1 MELSDEIFSP
11 EITRLK
17 LEQAILPAY
26 VGRARWFGGKARTPK
41 GLTVLAA
48 PALGNARLLLVRI
61 DYADGATET
70 YLVPLQMSAYDA
82 ARIGYDHPEAVA
94 TRTSD
99 GGILFDAIHDEA
111 FRCALYSLAMTGGS
125 QAGGTELVGLPGH
138 VPPDLTEAPPSRV
151 LAVEQSNSSAVYGDR
166 VFLKLYRRL
175 EEGMNPDAEILR
187 FLSNHGFTHAPP
199 FFGAVEF
206 RSAGS
211 EPHGEGAGGGKERG
225 EPYGGGAGGG
235 KERGEP
241 YGGGAGGEKERGE
254 PRVIALALGM
264 VPNEGDAWAFAL
276 AELQKY
282 YARSLAE
289 GFDAS
294 PFAGLSR
301 LDLTPAPEEAV
312 SLVGHEFLS
321 RARQLGLRTGELHL
335 ALASDERD
343 PDFAPEPFGERDR
356 LALASAIRGEGKRV
370 LDLLAERRAALPS
383 ELANSVAALAETA
396 PRFDETAGRLAA
408 AAHLATARTRTHG
421 DYHLGQVL
429 NTGDDFVILDFEG
442 EPARSL
448 AERRLKRSP
457 LRDVAGMLRSFHYA
471 AHSAVSKLGERRA
484 FAEPLGELWAATVS
498 RAFLEGWLSQT
509 AGAPFVPSPPADLL
523 QLLEAFLLEK
533 ALYEIAYELNNRP
546 TWVGIPL
553 RGILS
558 LLRGG

>member
-1 MELSDEIFSP
+1 MNNTPESASTSMEPSDEIFGP
-11 EITRLK
+11 GITRQK
-17 LEQAILPAY
+17 LEQTILPAY

-41 GLTVLAA
+41 GYTVFAA
-48 PALGNARLLLVRI
+48 PALGNAKLLLVRI
-61 DYADGATET
+61 DYADGAAET
-70 YLVPLQMSAYDA
+70 YLVPLQMTAYDA
-82 ARIGYDHPEAVA
+82 ARIAYDHPEAVA
-94 TRTSD
+94 ARTSD
-99 GGILFDAIHDEA
+99 GEILFDAIYDEA
-111 FRCALYSLAMTGGS
+111 FRGALYSLAMTGGS
-125 QAGGTELVGLPGH
+125 QAGGAELVGLPGR

-187 FLSNHGFTHAPP
+187 FLSDRGFKHAPP
-199 FFGAVEF
+199 FLGAVEF
-206 RSAGS
+206 RSAG
-211 EPHGEGAGGGKERG
+211 RQ
-225 EPYGGGAGGG
+225 
-235 KERGEP
+235 
-241 YGGGAGGEKERGE
+241 

-264 VPNEGDAWAFAL
+264 VRNEGDAWAFAL
-276 AELQKY
+276 GELQKY
-282 YARSLAE
+282 YARALAE

-312 SLVGHEFLS
+312 ALVGHEFLA

-335 ALASDERD
+335 ALASDEGG

-370 LDLLAERRAALPS
+370 LELLAERREALPS
-383 ELANSVAALAETA
+383 ELANAVAALLEAA
-396 PRFDETAGRLAA
+396 PRIDDTAGRLAA

-471 AHSAVSKLGERRA
+471 AHSAVSKLGEMRA
-484 FAEPLGELWAATVS
+484 FAEPLSELWAGTVS

-509 AGAPFVPSPPADLL
+509 AGAPFVPPRPADLL

-558 LLRGG
+558 LLQRG